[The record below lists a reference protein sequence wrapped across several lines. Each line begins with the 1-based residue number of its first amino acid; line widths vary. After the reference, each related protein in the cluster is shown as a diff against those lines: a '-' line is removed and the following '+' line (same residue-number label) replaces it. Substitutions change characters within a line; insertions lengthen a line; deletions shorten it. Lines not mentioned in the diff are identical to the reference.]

1 MPTKAEVAQ
10 EAALDAL
17 TDVLKDTNV
26 KVEIRVEAAKLILN
40 RPRFFVDDQ
49 HSEK

>member
-1 MPTKAEVAQ
+1 MGTQEKAQ

-17 TDVLKDTNV
+17 IEVLKDSNT
-26 KVEIRVEAAKLILN
+26 KVEIRVEAAKVILN

-49 HSEK
+49 HEEK